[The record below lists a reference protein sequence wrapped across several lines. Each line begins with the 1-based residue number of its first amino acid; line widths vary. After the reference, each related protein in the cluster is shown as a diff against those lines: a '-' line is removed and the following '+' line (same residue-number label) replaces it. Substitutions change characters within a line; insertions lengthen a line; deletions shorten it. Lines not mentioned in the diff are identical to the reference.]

1 MLPSFVMVLTL
12 SVRWGLVSRLF
23 LDPTLGRSVVPGF
36 WLYAL
41 VPGRTGHASI
51 MTFGQARFLGL
62 FVTYLDVSD
71 MKALADRLARA
82 IFLEI
87 FIFMHI

>member
-1 MLPSFVMVLTL
+1 
-12 SVRWGLVSRLF
+12 
-23 LDPTLGRSVVPGF
+23 
-36 WLYAL
+36 
-41 VPGRTGHASI
+41 